1 MGGALQELPLHLA
14 TEIATSVG
22 DLTSLVQLQ
31 HTCSTANDL
40 LLQPV
45 TWSDKHAGVIVSSAI
60 RKGWLQGTSR
70 LAQALSASRIVAL
83 EWPTVHRTMVLA
95 ETVMTLWRSIGNM
108 LAPIYFNLS
117 VEDVPDRCV
126 ITVGAAAGNCDRC
139 WCELNNLQSDTLL
152 TTMSHSR
159 RHEAAVVQWCHMP
172 WNPME
177 SARLLQVQWHQDSL
191 QVFMSGHRVGSLELQ
206 PNQIPDAAQVT
217 IYVFHARDS
226 MLPRNSVRSRL
237 LATEMGTAYA
247 FSHGGDLQGGAAT
260 AASSSLDHIGD
271 ADATPLFLT
280 GIFRP
285 ALWLSCFPDIMS
297 IGTCNTILRR
307 TIQDNDFWHNANL
320 ELSDRVGATFRQ
332 SSFFRKLVAA
342 WASSV
347 RSVTCPHQI
356 LHSVSSLDDKAWLQG
371 TGEYLPCIVGPVRT
385 TSSTIIRYW
394 RCERQTCQSVR
405 LMCTIPTGASF
416 LVVALRRAASHSS
429 PENSTCLIFRKPHLL
444 TGEMWLRLADGKR
457 VSLPSPNC
465 SSDGSVW
472 RHTFEFRWQA
482 ELLEVYF
489 DDQGVSS
496 IPLTS
501 NQTLEPWVR
510 TGAMCIASHSSP
522 IEDFEVDAL
531 PWQYRASFG
540 HPFCSYCQKN
550 SLACCRTC
558 QHWFCEEHGVMG
570 SDMCLS
576 CVPDTFLE
584 DCLAGAPTVA
594 ATTQTM
600 QVERRRL
607 DALRRLYLRFVGD
620 VPSFLRLCER
630 VEASQNIV
638 CDREVSVSDATDVMR
653 MDESMLASLHAAAS
667 ESQEVGIFFAVET
680 TVREIP
686 GNVSLSDFGLH
697 TCLPPCLRAGT
708 WPRSVAVATPS
719 SFNVEFLSGVSVVDV
734 LSVVNPHT
742 RDSNLQFREADHSYT
757 WRGHRVSLSVTGLIH
772 SLVQTF
778 NPAEALRAMRGG
790 RNWPRVE
797 YVAPNMVQTLRA
809 GLAAEGLADME
820 LYQLLGCSQVDVEAV
835 CRRLRDLIWTHP
847 GYRHLATI
855 ASMTD
860 SQILARWENN
870 RRVAAA
876 EGTWMH
882 AKCECLLNG
891 GSVPANSPEVC
902 MFLKFLQDF
911 QAEGWV
917 IYRTEWAIYA
927 QAEDLAGSIDAVA
940 KRGSDFCILDW
951 KRTRQLASKENG
963 FGRHLR
969 FPLDEIPDSA
979 LWHYRIQLNVYAWI
993 LHQYYDVTARDLR
1006 VVCLHPDNEFTPLVI
1021 QVPLLSDCMDRF
1033 MSWRR
1038 QDMQSCMQLT
1048 DAAKDDLR
1056 AGQEGPH
1063 PSFSQ
1068 SLRDELAHAV
1078 TASAERDRVAP
1089 PTDVRGGSQAEEPSF
1104 SQMIDEDIQQLEDS
1118 LVEHTVPI
1126 ESSQKRQRIAEA
1138 GDAAALELAV
1148 SRFMQTEFDPA
1159 LLQPHSNV
1167 TTEEGILHQISA
1179 LRLTLQA
1186 FQPSQNWPANF
1197 RYIVEGA
1204 LAVHRLHLLD
1214 ISRREEV
1221 LFLELIEGSGRCI
1234 RAHDGQCFF
1243 YTDRGHWSAYEGV
1256 VPEATLARCKKFLM
1270 HLEGF
1275 FVLLGS
1281 NVLRDADAILSAAQ
1295 ALLERHSSMPDF
1307 LLGECEKAAIC
1318 RLPTKSKGGGEED
1331 QAGDGGKGEM
1341 PWTVAM
1347 ANTIGKLYVK
1357 LQLGGCRSCSHVVMW

>member
-126 ITVGAAAGNCDRC
+126 ITVGAAVDNCDRC

-247 FSHGGDLQGGAAT
+247 FSHGGDLQGGAAA

-394 RCERQTCQSVR
+394 RCEQQTCQSVR
-405 LMCTIPTGASF
+405 LMCTIPTGARF

-444 TGEMWLRLADGKR
+444 TGEMWLRLADGER

-489 DDQGVSS
+489 DDHGVSS

-594 ATTQTM
+594 ATIQTM
-600 QVERRRL
+600 QVERCVPEYYLEDSLGGSSVQVTPSIRQQIEKRRL
-607 DALRRLYLRFVGD
+607 QALRKQYLRFQGDQVGFEQLCHRMVTVED
-620 VPSFLRLCER
+620 VLSVNFSNVQSPMEELRDAPDVHLMQRIHQARGQLEESVFFSVAGEMDRPSGTCSLFDFELDAFL
-630 VEASQNIV
+630 
-638 CDREVSVSDATDVMR
+638 
-653 MDESMLASLHAAAS
+653 
-667 ESQEVGIFFAVET
+667 
-680 TVREIP
+680 
-686 GNVSLSDFGLH
+686 
-697 TCLPPCLRAGT
+697 
-708 WPRSVAVATPS
+708 PRSVRQWTGPRSTCVSSPS
-719 SFNVEFLSGVSVVDV
+719 SFNVERLEGLSVLDV
-734 LSVVNPHT
+734 LSIVHPHP
-742 RDSNLQFREADHSYT
+742 RDAHLQFRDLDHSYT
-757 WRGHRVSLSVTGLIH
+757 WQGRKVSLSVTGLIH
-772 SLVQTF
+772 KLAQSF
-778 NPAEALRAMRGG
+778 NALEAVRAMRSG

-797 YVAPNMVQTLRA
+797 YLVADAVSELRRA
-809 GLAAEGLADME
+809 LREEGLVE
-820 LYQLLGCSQVDVEAV
+820 TVLHQLLESSEVDLEAV
-835 CRRLRDLIWTHP
+835 CSRLRDLTWTHP
-847 GYRHLATI
+847 GYRHLAQVVTLSD
-855 ASMTD
+855 A
-860 SQILARWENN
+860 QILSMWAKN
-870 RRVAAA
+870 RRTAASQEPGRMHYASVCSTVAACPWSQPRFA
-876 EGTWMH
+876 H
-882 AKCECLLNG
+882 
-891 GSVPANSPEVC
+891 SS
-902 MFLKFLQDF
+902 
-911 QAEGWV
+911 
-917 IYRTEWAIYA
+917 
-927 QAEDLAGSIDAVA
+927 S
-940 KRGSDFCILDW
+940 FCVS
-951 KRTRQLASKENG
+951 SK
-963 FGRHLR
+963 
-969 FPLDEIPDSA
+969 
-979 LWHYRIQLNVYAWI
+979 Q
-993 LHQYYDVTARDLR
+993 
-1006 VVCLHPDNEFTPLVI
+1006 
-1021 QVPLLSDCMDRF
+1021 
-1033 MSWRR
+1033 
-1038 QDMQSCMQLT
+1038 
-1048 DAAKDDLR
+1048 
-1056 AGQEGPH
+1056 
-1063 PSFSQ
+1063 
-1068 SLRDELAHAV
+1068 
-1078 TASAERDRVAP
+1078 
-1089 PTDVRGGSQAEEPSF
+1089 RGGSFIERNGPCTRRRRIWRGPS
-1104 SQMIDEDIQQLEDS
+1104 ML
-1118 LVEHTVPI
+1118 
-1126 ESSQKRQRIAEA
+1126 
-1138 GDAAALELAV
+1138 
-1148 SRFMQTEFDPA
+1148 
-1159 LLQPHSNV
+1159 
-1167 TTEEGILHQISA
+1167 
-1179 LRLTLQA
+1179 
-1186 FQPSQNWPANF
+1186 
-1197 RYIVEGA
+1197 
-1204 LAVHRLHLLD
+1204 
-1214 ISRREEV
+1214 
-1221 LFLELIEGSGRCI
+1221 
-1234 RAHDGQCFF
+1234 
-1243 YTDRGHWSAYEGV
+1243 
-1256 VPEATLARCKKFLM
+1256 
-1270 HLEGF
+1270 
-1275 FVLLGS
+1275 
-1281 NVLRDADAILSAAQ
+1281 
-1295 ALLERHSSMPDF
+1295 
-1307 LLGECEKAAIC
+1307 
-1318 RLPTKSKGGGEED
+1318 
-1331 QAGDGGKGEM
+1331 
-1341 PWTVAM
+1341 
-1347 ANTIGKLYVK
+1347 
-1357 LQLGGCRSCSHVVMW
+1357 